1 MITIFDEISSKIEFF
16 KRYKPLEYDSLIKR
30 IIRKDNLNSFIL
42 EYKDTE
48 LLDCYSKPLIH
59 ILSFDFY
66 ESYIIVFI
74 YHNNDP
80 ISKSSEIE
88 LKVTVHFDKD
98 YKRETISLDYIMND
112 LMSNKDTKI
121 KYQKDESF
129 RKIVDLLRSDCVN
142 RC

>member
-1 MITIFDEISSKIEFF
+1 MILLFDEINSKIEFF
-16 KRYKPLEYDSLIKR
+16 KRYKPLEYDLLIKR

-42 EYKDTE
+42 EYKDTY

-66 ESYIIVFI
+66 ESYTIIFI
-74 YHNNDP
+74 YHNNDL

-88 LKVTVHFDKD
+88 LKVTTHFNKDK
-98 YKRETISLDYIMND
+98 KETVSLDYIMND
-112 LMSNKDTKI
+112 VISNKDSKI

-129 RKIVDLLRSDCVN
+129 RKIVDLLRSDCTN
-142 RC
+142 CS